1 MATAETSETCG
12 GSHSHPRHGAGEET
26 CGGALDMRVARAG
39 HDKIPLARIERRVS
53 LGARPEASPGSAA
66 SEEREYKG
74 ECYCEELSEPVSVIQ
89 HYQQTGLC

>member
-1 MATAETSETCG
+1 METSET
-12 GSHSHPRHGAGEET
+12 SET

-53 LGARPEASPGSAA
+53 LGARPEASPGSGA

-74 ECYCEELSEPVSVIQ
+74 ECYCEELSELVSVIQ